1 MSIWKK
7 ILILLI
13 VLITIS
19 ILIILYRQRVN
30 INKIYE
36 NMETEEEEEKVYTG
50 EDDDISSGQHSE
62 FKSIESLSKDNFM
75 FN

>member
-13 VLITIS
+13 VIITIS
-19 ILIILYRQRVN
+19 ILIMLYKQRIE

-36 NMETEEEEEKVYTG
+36 NMETEEEEEVYTG
-50 EDDDISSGQHSE
+50 ENDDISSAQHSE
-62 FKSIESLSKDNFM
+62 FKSV
-75 FN
+75 